1 MGQTPNGGFTPAD
14 LFLMSGVGKLKKAQ
28 VKDND
33 SITAEQIN
41 CWLFMA
47 GKNKIILNWGK
58 KL

>member
-41 CWLFMA
+41 C
-47 GKNKIILNWGK
+47 
-58 KL
+58 

>member
-1 MGQTPNGGFTPAD
+1 MAEIKKKKKKRCTMGQTPNGGFTPAD

-41 CWLFMA
+41 C
-47 GKNKIILNWGK
+47 
-58 KL
+58 